1 MSGEKKNGHAV
12 KGLTARQQEIMTLVL
27 RGMSNKEIARA
38 LHISDGTVKLH
49 LNGIYRRYEVT
60 SRAKLIA
67 QYFIGSPSIFQR

>member
-12 KGLTARQQEIMTLVL
+12 NGLTARQQEIMTLVL

-49 LNGIYRRYEVT
+49 LNSIYRRYEVT

-67 QYFIGSPSIFQR
+67 QYFIGSPSISQP